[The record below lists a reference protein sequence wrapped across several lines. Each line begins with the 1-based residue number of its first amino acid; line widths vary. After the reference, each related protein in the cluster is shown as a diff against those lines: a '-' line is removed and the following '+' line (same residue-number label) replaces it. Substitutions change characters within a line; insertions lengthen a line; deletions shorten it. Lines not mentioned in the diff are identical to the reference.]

1 MGPTALLAGMMT
13 VLLMSTSVPRKALAA
28 EFYERKTIRFVVGY
42 AAGGGFDV
50 YTRVIARHISKH
62 IPGRPTTIVEN
73 MPGAG
78 SLIAAN
84 YIYNRAKPDGLTI
97 GNWTGRLVL
106 QQIME
111 RKGIEFDS
119 RKFEWIGAPE
129 TNYEACVLS
138 GASGVKNVEEWFA
151 AKKPVRIGGT
161 ALGAT
166 TVDVPRLLKLVLGL
180 PIDVVQGYKGTADVR
195 LAVETGE
202 VDGGCWTWDTMKR
215 YWGGKIATGEFH
227 VVLQANERKHSD
239 LPSVPLAIDYAKARD
254 DRQLIQVAI
263 HDAAVIL
270 RPYSLPP
277 GTPKE
282 VVKVLRK
289 AFMDTMKD
297 PDFLAEASK
306 ADLGIDPLS
315 AEKVEEA
322 VSGFFKL
329 KPEQVARLMKILLP
343 QK

>member
-1 MGPTALLAGMMT
+1 MSTARLLAGVISAFLVWACAPT
-13 VLLMSTSVPRKALAA
+13 VSAE
-28 EFYERKTIRFVVGY
+28 EFYKGKTIRFVVGY

-84 YIYNRAKPDGLTI
+84 YIYRAKPDGLTI
-97 GNWTGRLVL
+97 GNWTGRFVL
-106 QQIME
+106 QEIME

-119 RKFEWIGAPE
+119 RRFEWIGAPE
-129 TNYEACVLS
+129 TDYEACVLS

-151 AKKPVRIGGT
+151 AKKPVKIGGT
-161 ALGAT
+161 APGAT
-166 TVDVPRLLKLVLGL
+166 TVDSPRFLKAVLGL
-180 PIDVVQGYKGTADVR
+180 PIDVVEGYKGTADVR
-195 LAVETGE
+195 LAVENGE

-215 YWGGKIATGEFH
+215 YWGAKIATGEFR

-239 LPSVPLAIDYAKARD
+239 LPNVPLAIDYAKARD
-254 DRQLIQVAI
+254 DRQLIQVVI

-277 GTPKE
+277 GTPKDR
-282 VVKVLRK
+282 VGILRK

-297 PDFLAEASK
+297 PEFLAEASK

-315 AEKVEEA
+315 GERVEKV
-322 VSGFFKL
+322 VSGFFDL
-329 KPEQVARLMKILLP
+329 KPEQIARLKKILLP
-343 QK
+343 GK